1 MNQAG
6 ELGANL
12 IYEGQYAILK
22 RDPRLKPLIRH
33 MWDQEVH
40 HLETFNKLV
49 AKHRIRPTALR
60 PLWNIAGYTL
70 GVGTALL
77 GEKAAMA
84 CTEAIETEIGG
95 HYNDQLRTL
104 LDMLKDDQDLLQNG
118 ELKELIDT
126 IREFRDDEL
135 EQYVPLFESKFS
147 KNTTNRNCLALILLL
162 SMTRRA
168 LKVTTSFSMLSEV
181 DVRLLYGSARGFD
194 IQMPSKLYI
203 MFGQV
208 PTCKYCSC
216 SFIIRPVHRVLMPLP
231 IQSRQESNRTLAE
244 TFFHYKFLASWAI
257 VELARM
263 GELRGRG
270 CTLFSHIYAIPRAT
284 IQVPP
289 CTVPIPHI
297 CNQIQ

>member
-60 PLWNIAGYTL
+60 PLWNVAGYAL

-84 CTEAIETEIGG
+84 CTEAVETEIGG

-104 LDMLKDDQDLLQNG
+104 LGMLKDDQDLLQNG

-135 EQYVPLFESKFS
+135 EQYVPLF
-147 KNTTNRNCLALILLL
+147 
-162 SMTRRA
+162 
-168 LKVTTSFSMLSEV
+168 
-181 DVRLLYGSARGFD
+181 DV
-194 IQMPSKLYI
+194 
-203 MFGQV
+203 
-208 PTCKYCSC
+208 
-216 SFIIRPVHRVLMPLP
+216 
-231 IQSRQESNRTLAE
+231 
-244 TFFHYKFLASWAI
+244 
-257 VELARM
+257 
-263 GELRGRG
+263 
-270 CTLFSHIYAIPRAT
+270 
-284 IQVPP
+284 
-289 CTVPIPHI
+289 
-297 CNQIQ
+297 

>member
-1 MNQAG
+1 MASRRLSSLLPYLRCQQRSQFPYTSPHRLASTRAANTSEAGRNPKPRPLTEKEREFLQSAIRVNQAG

-40 HLETFNKLV
+40 HLKTFNKLV

-60 PLWNIAGYTL
+60 PLWNVAGYAL

-118 ELKELIDT
+118 ELKELMDT

-135 EQYVPLFESKFS
+135 EHLDTAVEHDSQGAEGYDILFNAIRGGCK
-147 KNTTNRNCLALILLL
+147 AAIWL
-162 SMTRRA
+162 SQR
-168 LKVTTSFSMLSEV
+168 
-181 DVRLLYGSARGFD
+181 
-194 IQMPSKLYI
+194 I
-203 MFGQV
+203 
-208 PTCKYCSC
+208 
-216 SFIIRPVHRVLMPLP
+216 
-231 IQSRQESNRTLAE
+231 
-244 TFFHYKFLASWAI
+244 
-257 VELARM
+257 
-263 GELRGRG
+263 
-270 CTLFSHIYAIPRAT
+270 
-284 IQVPP
+284 
-289 CTVPIPHI
+289 
-297 CNQIQ
+297 

>member
-1 MNQAG
+1 MTTRRLTSLLPHLRCQRRSQFPYTGTPSSNLQAHRLASTKAANISETEPSSKSRPLTEEEREFLQSAIRVNQAG

-60 PLWNIAGYTL
+60 PLWNVAGYAL

-84 CTEAIETEIGG
+84 CTEAIETEIGC

-104 LDMLKDDQDLLQNG
+104 LDMLKDDKDLLQNG
-118 ELKELIDT
+118 ELKQLIDT

-135 EQYVPLFESKFS
+135 EHLDTAIEHDSKGAEGYDVLFNVIRVGCK
-147 KNTTNRNCLALILLL
+147 AAIWL
-162 SMTRRA
+162 S
-168 LKVTTSFSMLSEV
+168 
-181 DVRLLYGSARGFD
+181 
-194 IQMPSKLYI
+194 Q
-203 MFGQV
+203 
-208 PTCKYCSC
+208 
-216 SFIIRPVHRVLMPLP
+216 RV
-231 IQSRQESNRTLAE
+231 
-244 TFFHYKFLASWAI
+244 
-257 VELARM
+257 
-263 GELRGRG
+263 
-270 CTLFSHIYAIPRAT
+270 
-284 IQVPP
+284 
-289 CTVPIPHI
+289 
-297 CNQIQ
+297 